1 MWAALPAIIK
11 AIQTVLMTIGVT
23 WFAFTLQREGAVDKA
38 AQAIGSVAGAAG
50 GVAQATEK
58 GAGALG
64 KLDSTAI
71 LLFGLAA
78 ILLLRK

>member
-11 AIQTVLMTIGVT
+11 VIQSILVTIGIT

-38 AQAIGSVAGAAG
+38 AQAVGSLAGATGA
-50 GVAQATEK
+50 VAEATEK

-64 KLDSTAI
+64 KLDSTTI
-71 LLFGLAA
+71 LLLGIAA
-78 ILLLRK
+78 VLLLRK